1 MSKEHNDCI
10 DFNASASVHDCE
22 STRITP
28 VCTTPGRN
36 NQVIMKVPITLA
48 ERTVSTSLSA
58 NINFPHP
65 VLEIKDIKKRVKI
78 VQCSLVL
85 KPAASVAKSFCS
97 CRRPFIF
104 KRICSKK
111 YSIRI
116 TYTSFFR

>member
-1 MSKEHNDCI
+1 MTVLI
-10 DFNASASVHDCE
+10 LMILLQYMIVIVHVV
-22 STRITP
+22 TP
-28 VCTTPGRN
+28 VSTTPGGN

-48 ERTVSTSLSA
+48 ERNVSTSLSA

-78 VQCSLVL
+78 VQCSLIL
-85 KPAASVAKSFCS
+85 KPVATVAESFCS
-97 CRRPFIF
+97 CRRSFIF

-116 TYTSFFR
+116 AYTSFFR

>member
-10 DFNASASVHDCE
+10 DFNTSASVHECD
-22 STRITP
+22 SSAATP
-28 VCTTPGRN
+28 VVTPGNGN

-78 VQCSLVL
+78 IQCSLMLDPVNDPNNAFDL
-85 KPAASVAKSFCS
+85 PGDPSAQSVIYF
-97 CRRPFIF
+97 
-104 KRICSKK
+104 
-111 YSIRI
+111 
-116 TYTSFFR
+116 